1 MRALKKARRVV
12 GEDGEIKDEG
22 GDRDGKVLYVVWKA
36 AERRDM

>member
-1 MRALKKARRVV
+1 MRALKKARRVA

-22 GDRDGKVLYVVWKA
+22 GDRYGKVLYVLWKA

>member
-22 GDRDGKVLYVVWKA
+22 GDRYTKLRWI
-36 AERRDM
+36 